1 MKNFLLFLVAFF
13 MPMLAS
19 ADEEGRCGE
28 NVTYTY
34 VESTHTLTIS
44 GSGSM
49 TNYSFDNFNCD
60 SPWYSY
66 RTDIVKLIIEDGLTS
81 IGNYAFSG
89 CTGLISVIIP
99 NSVTS
104 IGECTFQYCSG
115 LTSVTIPNSMTS
127 IGLGA
132 FYKCTDLTSI
142 SIPNSVKYVHEWA
155 FEGCTGITSIVVENG
170 NPIYD
175 SRDNCN
181 AIIETNT
188 NTLIIGCKKTII
200 PTTSEIT
207 IGNSAFLSCDS
218 LTSITIPNNVTKI
231 GEWAFAFC
239 TNLTSI
245 SIPSSV
251 MSIEEDAFYEC
262 TGLTSITISNGM
274 TSIGNSVF
282 QDCTSLSSVTLPNSL
297 KSIGHNAF
305 DGCTAL
311 TSITIPN
318 SVTSIGN
325 CVLRYCSNLTSIVM
339 GNGIKD
345 IKRGAFSFCTGLTDF
360 YCYAE
365 NVPSIDSNAFIYTDY
380 ANVTLHV
387 PSASISS
394 YKSKALWNGFKNI
407 VALTDSD
414 PKPTGISSVN
424 YISLKDDVHYE
435 LSGRKIQKPQQG
447 IYIINGKKYIKK

>member
-1 MKNFLLFLVAFF
+1 MK
-13 MPMLAS
+13 
-19 ADEEGRCGE
+19 
-28 NVTYTY
+28 
-34 VESTHTLTIS
+34 
-44 GSGSM
+44 
-49 TNYSFDNFNCD
+49 
-60 SPWYSY
+60 
-66 RTDIVKLIIEDGLTS
+66 KLIVLFVLALLPLMVSAFTGEAEIDGINYFVNTDEQTAEIRPKSDGYSGDVVIPPTIEYEGVTCDV
-81 IGNYAFSG
+81 I
-89 CTGLISVIIP
+89 LIADF
-99 NSVTS
+99 
-104 IGECTFQYCSG
+104 TF
-115 LTSVTIPNSMTS
+115 NN
-127 IGLGA
+127 
-132 FYKCTDLTSI
+132 CTD
-142 SIPNSVKYVHEWA
+142 
-155 FEGCTGITSIVVENG
+155 
-170 NPIYD
+170 
-175 SRDNCN
+175 
-181 AIIETNT
+181 
-188 NTLIIGCKKTII
+188 
-200 PTTSEIT
+200 
-207 IGNSAFLSCDS
+207 
-218 LTSITIPNNVTKI
+218 
-231 GEWAFAFC
+231 
-239 TNLTSI
+239 
-245 SIPSSV
+245 
-251 MSIEEDAFYEC
+251 
-262 TGLTSITISNGM
+262 
-274 TSIGNSVF
+274 
-282 QDCTSLSSVTLPNSL
+282 
-297 KSIGHNAF
+297 
-305 DGCTAL
+305 L